1 MKLWRPGITG
11 KLFLAIL
18 ATCIVLLIS
27 MHWAV
32 RISFERG
39 FIDYIKRGNEQRLTM
54 LGDALSEQYALHGNW
69 KFLRNNDRFI
79 FQLLKSFDRDNDDRF
94 PGGRKANPGG
104 GPDGR
109 ADPDRRPGTEGPP
122 PDGPPL
128 GGPPGGPRGPGP
140 DMPPHGWRTLFWVVD
155 QKGRVLVGPREGV
168 PEDGSRRDI
177 VVDGVQVG
185 AVIASPVE
193 RLTRNTDINFD
204 RQQKRTSWLIV
215 ALSTILAALATFP
228 LARGLL
234 APVKRLVEGT
244 HRLAAG
250 DFTTRVAVSSSDE
263 LGRLAQDFNQLAST
277 LERNQQMRRDL
288 MADISHELRTP
299 LAVLRGELE
308 AIQDGV
314 RKFTPDSVTSL
325 QAEVATLTKLVN
337 DLHQLSMSDEGALA
351 YQKTSVDIITL
362 LEVAAGAF
370 RERFASRGLTIA
382 VSLPENATV
391 FGDADR
397 LMQLFNN
404 LLENSLRYT
413 DSGGR
418 LLISASQEG
427 RRLIL
432 DFADSGPG
440 VSDQQLE
447 RLCERFYRAE
457 GSRNRASGGSGLGL
471 AICVNIVAAHG
482 GTLRADHSPFGGVS
496 IKVELPLE
504 RDISRDV

>member
-94 PGGRKANPGG
+94 PGGRKTNAGG
-104 GPDGR
+104 TPDGR
-109 ADPDRRPGTEGPP
+109 LDIGPPDTDGPP
-122 PDGPPL
+122 PDGPP
-128 GGPPGGPRGPGP
+128 PDGPRGPGP

-155 QKGRVLVGPREGV
+155 QKGRVLVGPRERV
-168 PEDGSRRDI
+168 PEDGSRRNI
-177 VVDGVQVG
+177 VVNGVSVG

-325 QAEVATLTKLVN
+325 QAEV
-337 DLHQLSMSDEGALA
+337 
-351 YQKTSVDIITL
+351 
-362 LEVAAGAF
+362 F
-370 RERFASRGLTIA
+370 
-382 VSLPENATV
+382 
-391 FGDADR
+391 
-397 LMQLFNN
+397 
-404 LLENSLRYT
+404 
-413 DSGGR
+413 
-418 LLISASQEG
+418 
-427 RRLIL
+427 
-432 DFADSGPG
+432 
-440 VSDQQLE
+440 
-447 RLCERFYRAE
+447 
-457 GSRNRASGGSGLGL
+457 
-471 AICVNIVAAHG
+471 
-482 GTLRADHSPFGGVS
+482 
-496 IKVELPLE
+496 
-504 RDISRDV
+504 

>member
-94 PGGRKANPGG
+94 PGGRKTNAGG
-104 GPDGR
+104 TPDGR
-109 ADPDRRPGTEGPP
+109 LDIGPTDTDGPP
-122 PDGPPL
+122 PDGPP
-128 GGPPGGPRGPGP
+128 PDGPRGPGP

-155 QKGRVLVGPREGV
+155 QKGRVLVGPRERV
-168 PEDGSRRDI
+168 PEDGSRRNI
-177 VVDGVQVG
+177 VVNGVSVG

-325 QAEVATLTKLVN
+325 QAEVATLTKLVD

-391 FGDADR
+391 FGDGDR

-418 LLISASQEG
+418 LLISASQTG
-427 RRLIL
+427 RRIIL

-504 RDISRDV
+504 RDTPRDV

>member
-1 MKLWRPGITG
+1 MKFWRPGITG
-11 KLFLAIL
+11 KLFLAIF

-32 RISFERG
+32 RVSFERG

-54 LGDALSEQYALHGNW
+54 LGDALSEQYALHGSW
-69 KFLRNNDRFI
+69 TFLRNNDRFI
-79 FQLLKSFDRDNDDRF
+79 FQLLKTFERDNDDRSPAGHKMADEGERD
-94 PGGRKANPGG
+94 PGP
-104 GPDGR
+104 GPD
-109 ADPDRRPGTEGPP
+109 GPP
-122 PDGPPL
+122 PD
-128 GGPPGGPRGPGP
+128 GPRGPGP

-155 QKGRVLVGPREGV
+155 QKGRVLVGPRERV
-168 PEDGSRRDI
+168 PEDGSRRNI
-177 VVDGVQVG
+177 VVNGVQVG

-215 ALSTILAALATFP
+215 ALATLLAALATFP

-250 DFTTRVAVSSSDE
+250 DFSTRVTASSSDE

-314 RKFTPDSVTSL
+314 RQFTPDSITSL
-325 QAEVATLTKLVN
+325 QAEVATLTKLVD

-351 YQKTSVDIITL
+351 YQKTSVDIIPL
-362 LEVAAGAF
+362 LEAATGAF
-370 RERFASRGLTIA
+370 RERFANRGLTIG
-382 VSLPENATV
+382 VSLPENATI

-418 LLISASQEG
+418 LLISASHNA
-427 RRLIL
+427 RRLII

-440 VSDQQLE
+440 VSDEQLA

-482 GTLRADHSPFGGVS
+482 GILRADHSPFGGVS

-504 RDISRDV
+504 RDTPRDV

>member
-94 PGGRKANPGG
+94 PGGRKTNAGG
-104 GPDGR
+104 TPDGR
-109 ADPDRRPGTEGPP
+109 LDIGPPDTDGPP
-122 PDGPPL
+122 PDGPP
-128 GGPPGGPRGPGP
+128 PDGPRGPGP

-155 QKGRVLVGPREGV
+155 QKGRVLVGPRERV
-168 PEDGSRRDI
+168 PEDGSRRNI
-177 VVDGVQVG
+177 VVNGVSVG

-325 QAEVATLTKLVN
+325 QAEVATLTKLVD

-391 FGDADR
+391 FGDGDR

-418 LLISASQEG
+418 LLISASQTG
-427 RRLIL
+427 RRIIL

-496 IKVELPLE
+496 ITVELPLE
-504 RDISRDV
+504 RDTPRDV

>member
-94 PGGRKANPGG
+94 PGGRKTNAGG
-104 GPDGR
+104 TPDGR
-109 ADPDRRPGTEGPP
+109 LDIGPPDTDGPP
-122 PDGPPL
+122 PDGPP
-128 GGPPGGPRGPGP
+128 PDGPRGPGP

-155 QKGRVLVGPREGV
+155 QKGRVLVGPRERV
-168 PEDGSRRDI
+168 PEDGSRRNI
-177 VVDGVQVG
+177 VVNGVSVG

-277 LERNQQMRRDL
+277 LERNQQIRRDL

-325 QAEVATLTKLVN
+325 QAEVATLTKLVD

-391 FGDADR
+391 FGDGDR

-418 LLISASQEG
+418 LLISASQTG
-427 RRLIL
+427 RRIIL

-504 RDISRDV
+504 RDTPRDV

>member
-11 KLFLAIL
+11 KLFLAIF

-54 LGDALSEQYALHGNW
+54 LGDALSEQYEQHGDW

-79 FQLLKSFDRDNDDRF
+79 FQLLRTFERDNDER
-94 PGGRKANPGG
+94 
-104 GPDGR
+104 
-109 ADPDRRPGTEGPP
+109 
-122 PDGPPL
+122 
-128 GGPPGGPRGPGP
+128 PPGGPGPHGEPGPMPGPGPRP
-140 DMPPHGWRTLFWVVD
+140 DMPPHGWRTQFWVVD
-155 QKGRVLVGPREGV
+155 QQGRVLVGPRAPV
-168 PEDGSRRDI
+168 PQDGTRRNI
-177 VVDGVQVG
+177 VVDGVTVG

-215 ALSTILAALATFP
+215 ALATILAALATFP

-244 HRLAAG
+244 HKLAAG
-250 DFTTRVAVSSSDE
+250 DFSTRVTVTGGDE

-314 RKFTPDSVTSL
+314 RKFTPDSISSL
-325 QAEVATLTKLVN
+325 QAEVGTLTKLVD

-351 YQKTSVDIITL
+351 YQKESVDLIAL

-370 RERFASRGLTIA
+370 RERFASRGLTIG
-382 VSLPENATV
+382 VSLPDNAVV
-391 FGDADR
+391 FGDRDR

-413 DSGGR
+413 DHGGR
-418 LLISASQEG
+418 LLISAKQNG

-440 VSDQQLE
+440 VSDEQLA
-447 RLCERFYRAE
+447 RLCERFYRTE

-471 AICVNIVAAHG
+471 AICMNIVAAHSG
-482 GTLRADHSPFGGVS
+482 SLNASHSPFGGVS

-504 RDISRDV
+504 QDLSRDV

>member
-94 PGGRKANPGG
+94 PGGRKTNAGG
-104 GPDGR
+104 TPDGR
-109 ADPDRRPGTEGPP
+109 LDIGPPDTDGPP
-122 PDGPPL
+122 PDGPP
-128 GGPPGGPRGPGP
+128 PDGPRGPGP

-155 QKGRVLVGPREGV
+155 QKGRVLVGPRERV
-168 PEDGSRRDI
+168 PEDGSRRNI
-177 VVDGVQVG
+177 VVNGVSVG

-325 QAEVATLTKLVN
+325 QAEVATLTKLVD

-391 FGDADR
+391 FGDGDR

-418 LLISASQEG
+418 LLISASQTG
-427 RRLIL
+427 RRIIL

-482 GTLRADHSPFGGVS
+482 GILRADHSPFGGVS

-504 RDISRDV
+504 RDTPRDV

>member
-94 PGGRKANPGG
+94 PGGRKTNAGG
-104 GPDGR
+104 TPDGR
-109 ADPDRRPGTEGPP
+109 LDIGPPDTDGPP
-122 PDGPPL
+122 PDGPP
-128 GGPPGGPRGPGP
+128 PDGPRGPGP

-155 QKGRVLVGPREGV
+155 QKGRVLVGPRERV
-168 PEDGSRRDI
+168 PEDGSRRNI
-177 VVDGVQVG
+177 VVNGVSVG

-325 QAEVATLTKLVN
+325 QAEVATLTKLVD

-391 FGDADR
+391 FGDGDR

-418 LLISASQEG
+418 LLISASQTG
-427 RRLIL
+427 SRIIL

-504 RDISRDV
+504 RDTPRDV